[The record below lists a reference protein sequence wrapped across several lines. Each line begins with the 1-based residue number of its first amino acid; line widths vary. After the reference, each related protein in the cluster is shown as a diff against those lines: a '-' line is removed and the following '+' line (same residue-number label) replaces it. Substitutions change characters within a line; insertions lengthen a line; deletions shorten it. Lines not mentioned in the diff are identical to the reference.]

1 MELNVSAA
9 KSLLVPRCYEAVGV
23 SDGVS
28 VILQQLLFCK
38 LSCPSLA
45 SISGLADT
53 VAPVPT
59 METDFIIMFALSGLS
74 ISVSSANWKKPLQTN
89 IFCPPLKHISTK
101 REYDFWEKTS
111 RFPSSSFPPPAPHT
125 HTHPLLLCVCE
136 RVRGKV
142 CVFPVEGLSITTD
155 VHLML
160 YKYNI
165 NIVNN
170 TQPRCMLL

>member
-23 SDGVS
+23 SDGVG

-74 ISVSSANWKKPLQTN
+74 ISVSSAN
-89 IFCPPLKHISTK
+89 
-101 REYDFWEKTS
+101 
-111 RFPSSSFPPPAPHT
+111 
-125 HTHPLLLCVCE
+125 
-136 RVRGKV
+136 
-142 CVFPVEGLSITTD
+142 
-155 VHLML
+155 
-160 YKYNI
+160 
-165 NIVNN
+165 
-170 TQPRCMLL
+170 